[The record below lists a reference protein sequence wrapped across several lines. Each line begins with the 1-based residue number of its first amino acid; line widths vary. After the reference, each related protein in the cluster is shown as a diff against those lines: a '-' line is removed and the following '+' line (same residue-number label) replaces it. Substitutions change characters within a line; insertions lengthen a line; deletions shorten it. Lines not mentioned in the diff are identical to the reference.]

1 MFYTGL
7 PNRATVQA
15 HFETLMEL
23 GADIHSTERID
34 KMNPFVVKL
43 ISVNNIA

>member
-23 GADIHSTERID
+23 GADKHSTESID
-34 KMNPFVVKL
+34 EMNPFNL
-43 ISVNNIA
+43 AR